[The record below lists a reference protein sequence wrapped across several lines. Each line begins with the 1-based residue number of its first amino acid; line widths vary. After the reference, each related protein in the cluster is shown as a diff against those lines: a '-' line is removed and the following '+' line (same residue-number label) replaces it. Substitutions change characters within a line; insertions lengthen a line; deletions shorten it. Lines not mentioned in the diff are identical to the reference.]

1 MKVKWGVIG
10 AGGIADRRTI
20 PGMML
25 ANNAELWAVMEVD
38 MDFAERLRR
47 KYNAKAAYDDAE
59 KLVWD
64 PDVQAVYIASPVVFH
79 KEQVLMAAKAKKHIL
94 VEKPVALTARDGEQL
109 VEVCRRNDVLFAAG
123 FMMRFHDY
131 NRRIRE
137 LLQEGAIGQLVSCN
151 AQFSCWYPDMPSAWR
166 QIKSQ
171 GGGGALMDMGIHCID
186 LIQYMTGYK
195 IRRLAAFTGT
205 KTFSYEVEDSSTVMF
220 ELENGA
226 YGHVDSHF
234 NIPDEAAKWRMEFYG
249 TKGKIIADET
259 IGQVEGG
266 TVQVLKVEE
275 QKGYDAQQDK
285 KEVIAEILKGELGNM
300 YTKEIQSFSDS
311 ILYGKQVEVPA
322 WQAVEVQRIVEAA
335 YTSSENGTFVEV

>member
-205 KTFSYEVEDSSTVMF
+205 KTFNYEVEDSSTVMF

>member
-249 TKGKIIADET
+249 TKGRIIADET
-259 IGQVEGG
+259 IGQAEGG

>member
-1 MKVKWGVIG
+1 
-10 AGGIADRRTI
+10 
-20 PGMML
+20 
-25 ANNAELWAVMEVD
+25 
-38 MDFAERLRR
+38 
-47 KYNAKAAYDDAE
+47 
-59 KLVWD
+59 
-64 PDVQAVYIASPVVFH
+64 
-79 KEQVLMAAKAKKHIL
+79 
-94 VEKPVALTARDGEQL
+94 
-109 VEVCRRNDVLFAAG
+109 
-123 FMMRFHDY
+123 
-131 NRRIRE
+131 
-137 LLQEGAIGQLVSCN
+137 
-151 AQFSCWYPDMPSAWR
+151 
-166 QIKSQ
+166 
-171 GGGGALMDMGIHCID
+171 MDMGIHCID

-249 TKGKIIADET
+249 TKGRIIADET

>member
-20 PGMML
+20 PGML
-25 ANNAELWAVMEVD
+25 QAKNAELSAVMEID
-38 MDFAERLRR
+38 MDFAERLRQ
-47 KYNAKAAYDDAE
+47 KYSAKTAYDDAE

-79 KEQVLMAAKAKKHIL
+79 KEQVLMAAKAQKHIL
-94 VEKPVALTARDGEQL
+94 VEKPVALTSQDGEEL
-109 VEVCRRNDVLFAAG
+109 IEVCRQNGVLFAAG
-123 FMMRFHDY
+123 LMMRFHSY
-131 NRRIRE
+131 NRKIKE
-137 LLQEGAIGQLVSCN
+137 LLQDGTIGQLVSCN
-151 AQFSCWYPDMPSAWR
+151 AQFTCWYPDMPSAWR

-186 LIQYMTGYK
+186 LIQYMTGFK
-195 IRRLAAFTGT
+195 IKRLAAFNGT
-205 KTFSYEVEDSSTVMF
+205 KTFNYEVEDSSAVMF

-249 TKGKIIADET
+249 TKGRIIADET

-266 TVQVLKVEE
+266 TVQVLKVEKD
-275 QKGYDAQQDK
+275 KGYDAQQDR
-285 KEVIAEILKGELGNM
+285 KEVSSETLKVQLGNM
-300 YTKEIQSFSDS
+300 YTKEIESFSDS

-335 YTSSENGTFVEV
+335 YRSSESGVFMEL